1 MCFERRIFM
10 KKEAVTSAKAP
21 AAIGPYS
28 QATKYGNLVL
38 TSGVIP
44 VDPKT
49 GEIPKTV
56 EEQTELA
63 LTSLKGLIED
73 AGSAMANV
81 IKTTVFIQNMD
92 DFAKINEVYEKYFPQ
107 PCPSRSC
114 VEVAKLPKG
123 VLLEIEAICYI
134 K

>member
-1 MCFERRIFM
+1 M
-10 KKEAVTSAKAP
+10 KKEVITSNKAP

-28 QATKYGNLVL
+28 QAVKYGNLVL

-49 GEIPKTV
+49 GDIPETI
-56 EEQTELA
+56 EAQTELA
-63 LTSLKGLIED
+63 LKSLKVLVED
-73 AGSAMANV
+73 AGSSMANV
-81 IKTTVFIQNMD
+81 IKTTVFIKNMD
-92 DFAKINEVYEKYFPQ
+92 DFAKINEIYTKYFPQ

-123 VLLEIEAICYI
+123 VMIEIEAICYI
-134 K
+134 A